1 LDDGIGDTFV
11 LAPRGMKY
19 APLSAKC
26 PTRTLV
32 LGNTF
37 VQLSRFLASVFM
49 HPAHT
54 NQFSMRQRKIPQEDT
69 TMQSN
74 ATAAPGQE
82 GVMFGFEHQP
92 SVNTARRL
100 PLPPG
105 NQSLS
110 DEHALVAKAKSGH
123 HDAFGELYNR
133 HQRQAYR
140 TAFRILRNQQD
151 AEDAVQRAFQRAFVN
166 LQRFREDSTF
176 STWLTRIVVNDALM
190 LLRQR
195 RRREPLHEN
204 SVDAAPDD
212 VRAEI
217 ADGRPTPEEILC
229 ASERRATVRQAV
241 AKLRGS
247 LKVVVLYGKLQGL
260 TSAETAR
267 RLGLTVSAV
276 EARTFHARRFLRKQL
291 EPNFKRLSALS
302 TPQER
307 RA

>member
-1 LDDGIGDTFV
+1 MIQT
-11 LAPRGMKY
+11 
-19 APLSAKC
+19 S
-26 PTRTLV
+26 
-32 LGNTF
+32 
-37 VQLSRFLASVFM
+37 
-49 HPAHT
+49 
-54 NQFSMRQRKIPQEDT
+54 
-69 TMQSN
+69 
-74 ATAAPGQE
+74 ATAARGQE
-82 GVMFGFEHQP
+82 GVMFGFEYQP
-92 SVNTARRL
+92 RVNAVRGL
-100 PLPPG
+100 PVTSG
-105 NQSLS
+105 NQGIS
-110 DEHALVAKAKSGH
+110 DEDSLVAKAKSGH
-123 HDAFGELYNR
+123 DDAFGELYKR

-151 AEDAVQRAFQRAFVN
+151 AEDAVQRAFERALVN

-195 RRREPLHEN
+195 RRREPLHET

-212 VRAEI
+212 VQVEI

-247 LKVVVLYGKLQGL
+247 LRIVVLHGELQGL

-276 EARTFHARRFLRKQL
+276 KARTFHARRFLRKHL
-291 EPNFKRLSALS
+291 ERNFVRPSALS
-302 TPQER
+302 KPQKR
-307 RA
+307 QA